1 MQDCGSDSPK
11 ITSALLSVL
20 YLTRCGRPD
29 LRAARV
35 PDRHTCGQF
44 PQIEIGHNI
53 GSEAAIDTGVGS
65 SGRDVECSA
74 RELPHRRLLNG
85 LVVRGGIATSSLQ
98 DGCVRVTLG
107 APHTRGAVWGGVELN
122 MCEKWVKLMSK
133 LPYLACRAARP
144 TRPCRA
150 CQASSRTCTRRR
162 PMPPAG
168 QPRAQGCRMTKEGA
182 TPVRSQVISFCTFPR
197 VRRVNGRANR
207 RGGEGGGERTP
218 GREAKR
224 GYWLYGA
231 CAQDLPGSA
240 GCRVMVLSMVL
251 SHGAESWCWSL
262 PGTRRPCCRS
272 LSRAGSPAGCPSARR
287 LRTSCRSR

>member
-1 MQDCGSDSPK
+1 MDCKHRSALPSGTRPACPSKITAHAVCREAVELGNARDGQTQKVARVLCREEVQSLQDCGSDSPK

-74 RELPHRRLLNG
+74 RELTHRRLLNG

-107 APHTRGAVWGGVELN
+107 APHTRGAVWGGVEL
-122 MCEKWVKLMSK
+122 KH
-133 LPYLACRAARP
+133 
-144 TRPCRA
+144 
-150 CQASSRTCTRRR
+150 
-162 PMPPAG
+162 
-168 QPRAQGCRMTKEGA
+168 
-182 TPVRSQVISFCTFPR
+182 VREM
-197 VRRVNGRANR
+197 G
-207 RGGEGGGERTP
+207 
-218 GREAKR
+218 
-224 GYWLYGA
+224 
-231 CAQDLPGSA
+231 
-240 GCRVMVLSMVL
+240 
-251 SHGAESWCWSL
+251 
-262 PGTRRPCCRS
+262 
-272 LSRAGSPAGCPSARR
+272 
-287 LRTSCRSR
+287 

>member
-1 MQDCGSDSPK
+1 M
-11 ITSALLSVL
+11 
-20 YLTRCGRPD
+20 
-29 LRAARV
+29 
-35 PDRHTCGQF
+35 
-44 PQIEIGHNI
+44 
-53 GSEAAIDTGVGS
+53 
-65 SGRDVECSA
+65 
-74 RELPHRRLLNG
+74 
-85 LVVRGGIATSSLQ
+85 
-98 DGCVRVTLG
+98 
-107 APHTRGAVWGGVELN
+107 
-122 MCEKWVKLMSK
+122 
-133 LPYLACRAARP
+133 PYLACRAARP

-240 GCRVMVLSMVL
+240 RCRVMVRSMVL
-251 SHGAESWCWSL
+251 SHGAGACL
-262 PGTRRPCCRS
+262 AHGVRAVAAYPGR
-272 LSRAGSPAGCPSARR
+272 GARR
-287 LRTSCRSR
+287 AVPRHDACAPVVEVGELAVHE